1 VKGDMIMVEIKLSP
15 HPPSPYLYL
24 SDYCPLAWS
33 DSDLAHVFH
42 WLGAIATVR
51 YYTAGANLWLGAI
64 ATVRMYYMRRK
75 VFFRI
80 RVGNRVWIWVGRVR
94 VRG

>member
-1 VKGDMIMVEIKLSP
+1 MKGDMIMVEIKLSP

-24 SDYCPLAWS
+24 SGYYPLAWS

-51 YYTAGANLWLGAI
+51 LVYCGC
-64 ATVRMYYMRRK
+64 
-75 VFFRI
+75 
-80 RVGNRVWIWVGRVR
+80 
-94 VRG
+94 